1 MGERHDQAHWEAR
14 YHRQAVDEAAPA
26 RVLAENSH
34 LLPAAGQALE
44 LACGLGANAI
54 ALARHGLHTRAWD
67 FSAEAVATLERYARC
82 ERLPLQAERHD
93 LLSTTLPR
101 AHFDV
106 IVVSRYLERSL
117 CPAIIEALRPGGL
130 LFYQTFTRTKTQ
142 PGGPRN
148 PAYLLKDNELLRL
161 FAKLRLRVYREE
173 ACLGNTDTG
182 WRNEALFIGQRDEP

>member
-1 MGERHDQAHWEAR
+1 MGERHDQAHWETC

-26 RVLAENSH
+26 RVLAENRH
-34 LLPAAGQALE
+34 LLPATGEALE

-54 ALARHGLHTRAWD
+54 ALARHGLHTQAWD
-67 FSAEAVATLERYARC
+67 FSTEAVTALARYARS

-93 LLSTTLPR
+93 LLSSALPR
-101 AHFDV
+101 ARFDV

-117 CPAIIEALRPGGL
+117 CPAIVEALRPGGL
-130 LFYQTFTRTKTQ
+130 LFYQTFTRSRAQ

-148 PAYLLKDNELLRL
+148 PAYLLADNELLQL

-173 ACLGNTDTG
+173 ACLGNTDAG
-182 WRNEALFIGQRDEP
+182 WRNEALFIGQRDEA